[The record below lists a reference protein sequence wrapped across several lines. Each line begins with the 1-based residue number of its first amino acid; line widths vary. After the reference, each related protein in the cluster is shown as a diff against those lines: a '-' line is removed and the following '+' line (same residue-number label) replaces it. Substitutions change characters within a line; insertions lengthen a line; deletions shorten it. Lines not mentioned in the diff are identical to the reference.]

1 MNDKTKPAR
10 KAPLKMSSTAGNLAH
25 CLQKVAGTAQN
36 SAVLEIMRNVLVDVK
51 DGQARLTAVN
61 QDMQV
66 TAFCEVEHEQP
77 FKMTLPAQKL
87 GEILRQLPAEEVVN
101 ITWEKGKSRAVLASK
116 DSSFRLATLS
126 VDDFPLMGKFGAVRA
141 KKKLPARELLSVLK
155 RVQYASASQSHRI
168 CLNGVLMEVEDKGL
182 ILVATD
188 GHRMAIEEV
197 AAEGEIIAP
206 KKGKDDESARQFILP
221 RKSVQE
227 LARNLDVDEDIDIE
241 VAAQSAKFSALSF
254 TLISN
259 LIDES
264 YPDYRSV
271 IPRNNDKKV
280 KVERRPFLETINRV
294 MAICESGTTLLFNI
308 RKGEIE
314 LETENKDNDT
324 AKDVFPVVFDG
335 EEAKIGFNGSFL
347 KDMLGAT
354 EDDVVEMS
362 FLNPSDSVLFKP
374 SDEARTFK
382 YIVMPVRL

>member
-1 MNDKTKPAR
+1 MNDKTKTAR
-10 KAPLKMSSTAGNLAH
+10 KATLKLSSTAGNLLH

-36 SAVLEIMRNVLVDVK
+36 SSVIEIMRNVLLEVK

-61 QDMQV
+61 QEMQIT
-66 TAFCEVEHEQP
+66 TACEVENEQP
-77 FKMTLPAQKL
+77 FKMTLQAQKL
-87 GEILRQLPAEEVVN
+87 GDILRQLPAEEVVN

-141 KKKLPARELLSVLK
+141 KKRIPARELSSVLK

-168 CLNGVLMEVEDKGL
+168 CLNGVLMEVEDRG
-182 ILVATD
+182 IVLVATD

-197 AAEGEIIAP
+197 AAEGDISAL

-227 LARNLDVDEDIDIE
+227 LTRNLDVDEDVDIE
-241 VAAQSAKFSALSF
+241 IAASSVKFSALSF
-254 TLISN
+254 TLTSN

-271 IPRNNDKKV
+271 IPRNNDKKL

-294 MAICESGTTLLFNI
+294 MAICDSGTTLLLDI

-314 LETENKDNDT
+314 LGTENKDNDT
-324 AKDVFPVVFDG
+324 AKDVFPVSYDSD
-335 EEAKIGFNGSFL
+335 EAKIGFNGSFL
-347 KDMLGAT
+347 KEMLAAT
-354 EDDVVEMS
+354 EDDVMEMS

-374 SDEARTFK
+374 AADERSFR